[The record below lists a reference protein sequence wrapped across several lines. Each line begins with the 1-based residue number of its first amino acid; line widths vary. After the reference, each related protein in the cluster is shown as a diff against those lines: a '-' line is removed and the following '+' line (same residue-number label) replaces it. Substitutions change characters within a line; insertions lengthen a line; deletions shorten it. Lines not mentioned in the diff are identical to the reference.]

1 MRATVSKAYFPP
13 DKLKATPPIL
23 PHPKAPRTFAVAGA
37 LAALALSQGTVRAA
51 TADSVAAPAAAAR
64 EQEAFF
70 EQKVRPLLADKCYSC
85 HSVESKK
92 QKGGL
97 LLDSRDAILKGGE
110 SGPAAAEGR
119 AKESLLVRAVHYLEP
134 DLQMPPKE
142 KLGEREVAILERW
155 IEGGLVFPAPA
166 TQGSKQRKVDLESG
180 RRFWSFQPLQKTE
193 PPPLRG
199 GHSPASRIDAYVFAR
214 LEERGLKASGEASR
228 AVLLR
233 RAKFD
238 LTGLPPTPEELAGFE
253 ADSSPDAYRKRVDAW
268 LASPAYGE
276 RWARHWLDLV
286 RYCDVGESWLES
298 KGNAYPYRDWTIGA
312 MNADVP
318 YDRFVALQLAADQM
332 PDAEPAD
339 RSALGFLGLS
349 PTYWKELQLPVEII
363 KTIVSDEYEERV
375 HTLSSVFFGV
385 NLACARCHDHKF
397 DPFTAEDYYG
407 IAGVFAST
415 RTAEQSLERE
425 VDAARVAGLREQV
438 SKQEAELKKLKAK
451 KGEDVAAK
459 IAGVEARIAEL
470 KADPQ
475 YEAVLVTGVRDGSLR
490 VEPAVGKHGSQI
502 VYAEAPQNLALEIRG
517 NPNRTGAVVERRFPA
532 VLTPGAPVKF
542 SSGSGRLE
550 LARALFKDS
559 RDLVARVMVN
569 RVWAAHFGTGIVAT
583 PSDFGAQGERP
594 THPELLD
601 DLSARFIQSGWSL
614 KWLHREIVLSATYRQ
629 QSGPPSEQD
638 PELRFHSK
646 FPRRRLE
653 VEQWR
658 DALLCASDSLDSK
671 MGGPAVELAE
681 PGNKRRTV
689 YGLVKRRELSDILR
703 LHDFPD
709 PITHAPVRM
718 PTTTPL
724 QQLFTLNSP
733 LMHEQSLALAR
744 RLAADAQGGAE
755 RIARAYLRLYGRPP
769 TASQT
774 KLGLDFVAGGDEG
787 RWQEYLQVLMGS
799 NEFLFID

>member
-1 MRATVSKAYFPP
+1 M
-13 DKLKATPPIL
+13 L
-23 PHPKAPRTFAVAGA
+23 PRSNAPRTVAVAGA
-37 LAALALSQGTVRAA
+37 LAVLVICQGTVRAA
-51 TADSVAAPAAAAR
+51 SGSAAPGSSAAVR

-85 HSVESKK
+85 HSVEAKK

-119 AKESLLVRAVHYLEP
+119 VKDSLLVRAVHYLEP

-166 TQGSKQRKVDLESG
+166 TQGIKKRAVDVEAG
-180 RRFWSFQPLQKTE
+180 RLFWSFQPLRKTE
-193 PPPLRG
+193 PPALRG
-199 GHSPASRIDAYVFAR
+199 GAVQANRIDAYVFAR
-214 LEERGLKASGEASR
+214 LEERGLKPSGEASR

-238 LTGLPPTPEELAGFE
+238 VTGLPPTPEEVAEFE
-253 ADSSPDAYRKRVDAW
+253 NDLSPDAYKRRVDGW
-268 LASPAYGE
+268 LASTAYGE

-298 KGNAYPYRDWTIGA
+298 KGKAYPYRDWTISA

-407 IAGVFAST
+407 VAGVFAST

-451 KGEDVAAK
+451 KGEDVSAK
-459 IAGVEARIAEL
+459 IAGVEARISEL

-502 VYAEAPQNLALEIRG
+502 VYADVPQNLALEIRG
-517 NPNRTGAVVERRFPA
+517 NPNRTGAVVERRLPA
-532 VLTPGAPVKF
+532 VFTPGAPVKF
-542 SSGSGRLE
+542 SAGSGRLE
-550 LARALFKDS
+550 LARALFRES

-569 RVWAAHFGTGIVAT
+569 RVWAAHFGTGIVGT

-601 DLSARFIQSGWSL
+601 DLSARFIESGWSL
-614 KWLHREIVLSATYRQ
+614 KWLHREILLSAVYRQ
-629 QSGPPSEQD
+629 ASGPPSEQD
-638 PELRFHSK
+638 PELRFYSK

-658 DALLCASDSLDSK
+658 DALLCASNSLDPK

-681 PGNKRRTV
+681 TGNRRRTV

-744 RLAADAQGGAE
+744 RLAAESQAFPE
-755 RIARAYLRLYGRPP
+755 RIARAYLLLYGRPP

-774 KLGLDFVAGGDEG
+774 KLGLDFVAAGDEI